1 MQKTQAEQLGFNPG
15 EYAYLKDDPA
25 SSFTAVLDFRVR
37 AKNGG
42 LNCCFREIRTGR
54 KFFVTAYSNQH
65 DKRFTPR
72 DGEPDFSRP
81 GLENGIYSLRVGRSN
96 ANKPLW
102 TAAHTV
108 LPPEPQEAVI
118 KKLMEIVAQRGK

>member
-1 MQKTQAEQLGFNPG
+1 MQKAQAEQLGFNPG

-25 SSFTAVLDFRVR
+25 SSFTAVLDFRVW

-54 KFFVTAYSNQH
+54 KFFVTAYSKQH
-65 DKRFTPR
+65 DKRFTPC
-72 DGEPDFSRP
+72 DGKPDFSLP
-81 GLENGIYSLRVGRSN
+81 GLENGIYSLRVERSN
-96 ANKPLW
+96 TGKPVW

-108 LPPEPQEAVI
+108 LPPEPQEAVLQKI
-118 KKLMEIVAQRGK
+118 SELRGR